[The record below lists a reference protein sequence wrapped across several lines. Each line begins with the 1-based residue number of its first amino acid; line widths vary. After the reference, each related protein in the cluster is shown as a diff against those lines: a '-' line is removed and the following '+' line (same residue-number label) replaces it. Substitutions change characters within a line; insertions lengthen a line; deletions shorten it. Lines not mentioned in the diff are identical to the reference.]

1 MMSHEIPK
9 DDDAVSA
16 LADGQL
22 RGAEFANA
30 VTRTLADADARAAWH
45 AYHVVGDV
53 LRSRELADCAAD
65 RAFVSRFRSRL
76 GGDHEASAIDA
87 QELDA
92 TALQNASNLIAS
104 QAVPTRASLDKA
116 LEVPSANDARFRWK
130 LLAGVASMAAV
141 AAIGWNL
148 LGGSAQR
155 NDAQQ
160 LAQTQSSSPPQA
172 PSVPVL
178 AGATPEQAV
187 MIRDPHLDAL
197 MAAHK
202 QFGGTSALQMPAGF
216 LRNATFE
223 QASR

>member
-1 MMSHEIPK
+1 MMSQEISK

-22 RGAEFANA
+22 QGAEFANA

-45 AYHVVGDV
+45 VYHVVGDV
-53 LRSRELADCAAD
+53 LRSGELADCADD
-65 RAFVSRFRSRL
+65 RAFVNRFRSRL
-76 GGDHEASAIDA
+76 GGEHEISAVDA
-87 QELDA
+87 L
-92 TALQNASNLIAS
+92 ALQRASDFIAT
-104 QAVPTRASLDKA
+104 QAIPTRAGLEKA
-116 LEVPSANDARFRWK
+116 IEIPSANDARFRWK

-141 AAIGWNL
+141 VAIGWNM
-148 LGGSAQR
+148 LGGSGQR
-155 NDAQQ
+155 NDAGQ
-160 LAQTQSSSPPQA
+160 LAQMPVPSSASSPA
-172 PSVPVL
+172 PVV
-178 AGATPEQAV
+178 AMAVPEQAV

>member
-1 MMSHEIPK
+1 MMSQEISK
-9 DDDAVSA
+9 HDDAVSA

-53 LRSRELADCAAD
+53 LRSRELADCTSD
-65 RAFVSRFRSRL
+65 MAFVNRFRSRL
-76 GGDHEASAIDA
+76 GREHEASAVDA
-87 QELDA
+87 S
-92 TALQNASNLIAS
+92 ALQSASNFVAS
-104 QAVPTRASLDKA
+104 KAIPTRAGLEKA
-116 LEVPSANDARFRWK
+116 VEVPSANDARFRWK

-148 LGGSAQR
+148 LGGSIQSNNAR
-155 NDAQQ
+155 Q
-160 LAQTQSSSPPQA
+160 LAQTQSSMPLPP
-172 PSVPVL
+172 PSVPVV
-178 AGATPEQAV
+178 ATAAPEQAV

-223 QASR
+223 QGSR